1 MSVTPRYKTHR
12 GREFN
17 MTAFAEKNGDV
28 RAVGN
33 ASMNARGDVI
43 DSKGN
48 VKIPN
53 QVISRATANLKN
65 NDSSMVSLKA
75 DPEIKNTPPAAVPT
89 PESGSP
95 TVVSTRDIV
104 TETGTSTEIEYSDG
118 SIQIVPKSEPTP
130 TSL

>member
-12 GREFN
+12 GKEFN

-33 ASMNARGDVI
+33 ASMNARGDII

-53 QVISRATANLKN
+53 QVISRASANLKN
-65 NDSSMVSLKA
+65 NETSSVGLKA
-75 DPEIKNTPPAAVPT
+75 DAEIKNAAPTGTPAPT
-89 PESGSP
+89 AP
-95 TVVSTRDIV
+95 TIVSTRDIV
-104 TETGTSTEIEYSDG
+104 TENGTSTEIEYSDG
-118 SIQIVPKSEPTP
+118 SIQVVPKSAPTP

>member
-12 GREFN
+12 GKEFN

-33 ASMNARGDVI
+33 ASMNARGDII

-53 QVISRATANLKN
+53 QVISRASANLKN
-65 NDSSMVSLKA
+65 NDSSTVSLKA
-75 DPEIKNTPPAAVPT
+75 DAEIKNTAPT
-89 PESGSP
+89 GAPVSAGP
-95 TVVSTRDIV
+95 TIVGTRDIV
-104 TETGTSTEIEYSDG
+104 TEEGTSTEIEYSDG
-118 SIQIVPKSEPTP
+118 SIQVVPKSAPTP

>member
-17 MTAFAEKNGDV
+17 MTAFAEKNGDT

-33 ASMNARGDVI
+33 ASMNGRGDII
-43 DSKGN
+43 DAKGN

-53 QVISRATANLKN
+53 QVISRANANLKN
-65 NDSSMVSLKA
+65 SDSSTVSLKSDEA
-75 DPEIKNTPPAAVPT
+75 PVTSNKVPVTPDPVKPT
-89 PESGSP
+89 I
-95 TVVSTRDIV
+95 VATRDV
-104 TETGTSTEIEYSDG
+104 TTIDGLATEIEYSDG
-118 SIQIVPKSEPTP
+118 SIQVVPKTPSTP

>member
-12 GREFN
+12 GKEFN

-33 ASMNARGDVI
+33 ASMNARGDII
-43 DSKGN
+43 DSRGN

-53 QVISRATANLKN
+53 QVISRASANLKN
-65 NDSSMVSLKA
+65 NETSSVSLKA
-75 DPEIKNTPPAAVPT
+75 DAEIKNTAPAAAPPV
-89 PESGSP
+89 SVP

-104 TETGTSTEIEYSDG
+104 TENGTSTEIEYSDG
-118 SIQIVPKSEPTP
+118 SIQVVPKSAPTP

>member
-12 GREFN
+12 GKEFN

-33 ASMNARGDVI
+33 ASMNARGDII

-53 QVISRATANLKN
+53 QVISRASANLKN
-65 NDSSMVSLKA
+65 NETSSVSLKA
-75 DPEIKNTPPAAVPT
+75 DPEIKNTAPTGAPASAGPT
-89 PESGSP
+89 I
-95 TVVSTRDIV
+95 VSTRDIV
-104 TETGTSTEIEYSDG
+104 TEAGTSTEIEYSDG
-118 SIQIVPKSEPTP
+118 SIQVVPKYAPTP

>member
-17 MTAFAEKNGDV
+17 MTAFAEKNGDT

-33 ASMNARGDVI
+33 ASMNGRGDII
-43 DSKGN
+43 DAKGN

-53 QVISRATANLKN
+53 QVISRANANLKN
-65 NDSSMVSLKA
+65 NDSSTISLKSDEQPA
-75 DPEIKNTPPAAVPT
+75 SNKVPVTPDLIKPT
-89 PESGSP
+89 IVAS
-95 TVVSTRDIV
+95 RDV
-104 TETGTSTEIEYSDG
+104 TTIDGLATEIEYSDG
-118 SIQIVPKSEPTP
+118 SIQVVPKTPTTP

>member
-33 ASMNARGDVI
+33 ASMNARGDII
-43 DSKGN
+43 DNKGN

-53 QVISRATANLKN
+53 QVISRASANLKN
-65 NDSSMVSLKA
+65 NDSSTVSLKA
-75 DPEIKNTPPAAVPT
+75 DPEIKNTPPAAAPT
-89 PESGSP
+89 PP

-104 TETGTSTEIEYSDG
+104 TESGTSTEIEYSDG
-118 SIQIVPKSEPTP
+118 SIQVVPKSEPTP

>member
-12 GREFN
+12 GKEFN

-33 ASMNARGDVI
+33 ASMNARGDII

-53 QVISRATANLKN
+53 QVISRASANLKN
-65 NDSSMVSLKA
+65 NETSSVSLKA
-75 DPEIKNTPPAAVPT
+75 DAEIKDTAPT
-89 PESGSP
+89 GAPVSAGP
-95 TVVSTRDIV
+95 TIVGTRDIV
-104 TETGTSTEIEYSDG
+104 TEDGTSTEIEYSDG
-118 SIQIVPKSEPTP
+118 SIQVVPKSAPTP